1 MLNIQ
6 LKIRIAN
13 GKTTAIGPGKAELLA
28 LIDKHGSISA
38 AAKQMRMSYRR
49 AWELVDVMNKCF
61 TEPVVHSSAGG
72 AHGGGAQLTEF
83 GITILKAYNDLV
95 EKSQLAVQQ
104 ELAQI
109 SAALK

>member
-1 MLNIQ
+1 MKTST
-6 LKIRIAN
+6 LKIRISFGSQVAM
-13 GKTTAIGPGKAELLA
+13 GPGKADLLEA
-28 LIDKHGSISA
+28 IDACGSISA

-61 TEPVVHSSAGG
+61 TEPLVHSSPGG

-83 GITILKAYNDLV
+83 GRTILKAYRDLL
-95 EKSQLAVQQ
+95 EKSQLAAQQ

>member
-1 MLNIQ
+1 MLNTQ

-13 GKTTAIGPGKAELLA
+13 GNATAIGPGKAELLA

-61 TEPVVHSSAGG
+61 IEPVVHSSAGG

-83 GITILKAYNDLV
+83 GTTILKAYNDMV
-95 EKSQLAVQQ
+95 EKSQLAAQQ